1 MSESSQLPKGWALT
15 QMPAVVEV
23 NPAKDKVDSSPQT
36 PFNFVPMAAVDEE
49 YGGIDVSRMRPFS
62 EVQKG
67 YTQFRSGDI
76 IIAKITP
83 CMENGKLAIV
93 PDLVHGIGYGSTEFH
108 VLRPKPTAAPK
119 WVAYFL
125 SQESIRRDA
134 RSNMTGSA
142 GQLRVPVRWLNER
155 AIPVAPVREQRRIVA
170 KIEELFSDLDAGVA
184 ALGRVKANLKR
195 YRAAVLKAVVEGKL
209 TAQWR
214 AKHPNTEPASKL
226 LERILAARRKKW
238 EADQLAKFAAAG
250 KESPKNWRDKYQ
262 EPAAPDTAHLPSLP
276 KGWCWATVAALLMAP
291 LCNGISVKGAN
302 EPPGVP
308 ALRLNAMSES
318 GFDYSCVRYIPISEE
333 VANDLA
339 VVADDF
345 FVSRGNGSLP
355 LVGRGTLAQEP
366 PHRVVF
372 PDTMMRAR
380 LADAVVR
387 SRWIPS
393 IWPSRF
399 IRRQV
404 EKRVKTTA
412 GIWKIAQPQVE
423 TIVVPLPPIAEQVA
437 IREELETRLAAVIE
451 QAVGRSET
459 RAARLR
465 QSILKRAF
473 EGKLVPQD
481 PNDEP
486 ASVLLERIKAERGN
500 GHGDSKAQGRS
511 KRNPRR
517 GVESAS
523 AGR

>member
-1 MSESSQLPKGWALT
+1 MLLP
-15 QMPAVVEV
+15 
-23 NPAKDKVDSSPQT
+23 
-36 PFNFVPMAAVDEE
+36 
-49 YGGIDVSRMRPFS
+49 
-62 EVQKG
+62 
-67 YTQFRSGDI
+67 
-76 IIAKITP
+76 
-83 CMENGKLAIV
+83 
-93 PDLVHGIGYGSTEFH
+93 
-108 VLRPKPTAAPK
+108 PT
-119 WVAYFL
+119 
-125 SQESIRRDA
+125 
-134 RSNMTGSA
+134 N
-142 GQLRVPVRWLNER
+142 
-155 AIPVAPVREQRRIVA
+155 EQRRIVA

-184 ALGRVKANLKR
+184 ALERVKANLKR
-195 YRAAVLKAVVEGKL
+195 YRAAVLKAAVEGKL

-214 AKHPNTEPASKL
+214 TKHPNTEPASKL
-226 LERILAARRKKW
+226 LERILAERRKKW
-238 EADQLAKFAAAG
+238 EADQLARFAAAG
-250 KESPKNWRDKYQ
+250 KPPPKNWRDKYQ
-262 EPAAPDTAHLPSLP
+262 EPTAPDTSSLPSVP

-404 EKRVKTTA
+404 EKMVKTTA

-423 TIVVPLPPIAEQVA
+423 TITVPLPPFAEQDA
-437 IREELETRLAAVIE
+437 IRERLEARLTTVSAIE
-451 QAVGRSET
+451 QALERAET

-481 PNDEP
+481 PKDEP
-486 ASVLLERIKAERGN
+486 ASVLLERIKADRSK
-500 GHGDSKAQGRS
+500 GHGDTKAQGRS
-511 KRNPRR
+511 KRNPRC